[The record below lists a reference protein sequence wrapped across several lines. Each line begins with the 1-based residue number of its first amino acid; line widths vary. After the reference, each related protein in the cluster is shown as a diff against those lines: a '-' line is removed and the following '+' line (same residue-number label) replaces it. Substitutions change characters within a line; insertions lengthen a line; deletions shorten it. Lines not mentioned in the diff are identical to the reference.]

1 MVFFLQAL
9 HLSRRKRMAA
19 RASGNRSAIAIANR
33 QFRETIR
40 LGSHWLGLH
49 FVQFVPHLAIQG
61 DVVNFTFQF

>member
-1 MVFFLQAL
+1 MT
-9 HLSRRKRMAA
+9 A

-61 DVVNFTFQF
+61 DEVTFTFQF